1 MMTLERSGHKSF
13 WVIDRKNFLW
23 QKEIQKND
31 GFFPVYCTSTIY
43 LHVRVM
49 KIVPMTQISILIM
62 FRPLQ
67 LSKYVVLFPIS
78 VDREMSH

>member
-1 MMTLERSGHKSF
+1 MT
-13 WVIDRKNFLW
+13 
-23 QKEIQKND
+23 
-31 GFFPVYCTSTIY
+31 GFSCLLSSTIY

-62 FRPLQ
+62 FRRLQ

>member
-1 MMTLERSGHKSF
+1 MLTLERSGHKSF

-23 QKEIQKND
+23 QKEF

-62 FRPLQ
+62 FRRLQ

-78 VDREMSH
+78 VDREMSY